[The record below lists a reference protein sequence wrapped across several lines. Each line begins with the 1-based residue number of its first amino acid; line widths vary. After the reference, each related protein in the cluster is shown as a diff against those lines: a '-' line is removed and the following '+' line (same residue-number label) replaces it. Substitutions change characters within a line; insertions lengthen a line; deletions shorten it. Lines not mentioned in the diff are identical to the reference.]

1 LILQRL
7 VLETFRNH
15 EKTRIECSS
24 GVNVFLG
31 ENGEGKT
38 NILEGISYLCLAR
51 SFCATNDTV
60 VMNVNGKSFT
70 VTGNFL
76 SDGKIVYEVRV
87 SFDKLQNQK
96 VITVNKE
103 KIDRASSLIG
113 QLPVVILSPEQSSI
127 TNGSPSERRRF
138 VDFIISQSSR
148 TYLESLIEYRRIVKQ
163 RNKILSDIMFT
174 HKENSVAIESWSE
187 NLIQTGTVL
196 IRKRMEFVED
206 FQNLVSDSY
215 ANLAGA
221 AEQPGITYMPSF
233 EFTAGDKKSI
243 EGIFRQALQKHYQE
257 ECHIGYSVVGPH
269 RDEFTFWI
277 NKRDTKN
284 FASQGQ
290 HKTFLVA
297 LKLAEF
303 FYLKERCNETPML
316 LLDDV
321 LSEMDGRRSQRLLE
335 ETAKLGQV
343 FITSTDERSLNWRPV
358 SSSRPLKFFVKQ
370 GAIDRVENAIY
381 IN

>member
-1 LILQRL
+1 MILQRL

-15 EKTRIECSS
+15 EKTHIECSS
-24 GVNVFLG
+24 GANVFLG
-31 ENGEGKT
+31 DNGEGKT
-38 NILEGISYLCLAR
+38 NILEGISYLCLAK
-51 SFCATNDTV
+51 SFFAANDTV
-60 VMNVNGKSFT
+60 VMNVKGKSFT

-76 SDGKIVYEVRV
+76 SDGKIVYEVKV
-87 SFDKLQNQK
+87 SFDKQQNQK

-103 KIDRASSLIG
+103 KIDRASSLVG
-113 QLPVVILSPEQSSI
+113 QFPVVILTPEQSSI

-138 VDFIISQSSR
+138 VDFIISQSSK
-148 TYLESLIEYRRIVKQ
+148 TYLESLIEYRRIVRQ
-163 RNKILSDIMFT
+163 RNKILSDIMFS
-174 HKENSVAIESWSE
+174 HKEDSAAIESWNE
-187 NLIQTGTVL
+187 NLIHTGAVL
-196 IRKRMEFVED
+196 MRKRIEFIED
-206 FQNLVSDSY
+206 FVSLVSDSY
-215 ANLAGA
+215 ANLAGTV
-221 AEQPGITYMPSF
+221 EQPGITYAPSF
-233 EFTAGDKKSI
+233 EVTIGDKNTV
-243 EGIFRQALQKHYQE
+243 EGIFRRALQEHYRE
-257 ECHIGYSVVGPH
+257 ECRIGYSVVGPH
-269 RDEFTFWI
+269 RDEFAFWI

-303 FYLKERCNETPML
+303 FYLKERCNETPIL

-370 GAIDRVENAIY
+370 GTIDRVENAIY